1 MNQDIDYSDY
11 IYEKYVENIAE
22 LEKKAVDLKLR
33 ENVAF
38 ALLEEIEYILINQ
51 KYGISTEEISR
62 LTPPV
67 IPPDSRVW
75 RIRFPAICG
84 GFFQRRRLDSRTRRL
99 TF

>member
-1 MNQDIDYSDY
+1 MNHDIDYSDY

-75 RIRFPAICG
+75 HIRFPAICG
-84 GFFQRRRLDSRTRRL
+84 CFFLRRR
-99 TF
+99 